1 MFYKQI
7 CFLFF
12 SADPDLIFLVS
23 ELDVVSP
30 IRIIEFLL
38 YFFFFFWEGRAL
50 VRINSAPSDK
60 PNLRPNILRLF
71 QYSFLVLES
80 PGALKG
86 WSFVTIF
93 FVLTIITICKIKE
106 KRIKDFRY
114 FCHMRPFVFCSS
126 IFFIGTSC
134 QIMKLRGKK
143 RRITRYWAWFTLSCR
158 NVLSPRLN
166 RTFLL

>member
-50 VRINSAPSDK
+50 VRINCASSDK

-106 KRIKDFRY
+106 KKNKRFSLFLSYETFCFLLINIFYRYLMSNNEVTRKKKAYYTILGLVYSFMPKRY
-114 FCHMRPFVFCSS
+114 FS
-126 IFFIGTSC
+126 
-134 QIMKLRGKK
+134 
-143 RRITRYWAWFTLSCR
+143 AA
-158 NVLSPRLN
+158 
-166 RTFLL
+166 